1 MNYLSNPSFRIKRY
15 LLLTFIYNPNYSTIS
30 YNYTPFSYPNTSIS
44 NITSPLSYIHSILLL
59 PPFPLLLLLPLPL
72 PPLLLHSHSSNIP
85 TINQI
90 PSHIPIH
97 HHSPQGTSI
106 LSHQEQ
112 PSLLP
117 SSLPV
122 AQQWEWAREWAREW
136 EWEWEWE
143 WEC

>member
-44 NITSPLSYIHSILLL
+44 NITSSLSYIHSILLL
-59 PPFPLLLLLPLPL
+59 PLFPLLLPL

-90 PSHIPIH
+90 PGFHIPIH

-112 PSLLP
+112 ASLLP
-117 SSLPV
+117 SSLQV
-122 AQQWEWAREWAREW
+122 AWEWEWEWAREWA
-136 EWEWEWE
+136 
-143 WEC
+143 